1 MELARLLP
9 VILLISAFFSSNL
22 GVKAQVYDLVILD
35 SESGIAGIQV
45 NDITQDAEGYIWV
58 ATNTGVS
65 RYDGKNFVNY
75 VRRDGLAENNCT
87 TIFCDSENRVWVGH
101 QTAGISIIYPDS
113 IQRISEENGLANN
126 EVHDIFQDRKG
137 KIWVATFGGVS
148 RFDGAV
154 LTNLTTDNG
163 LVSNNTQA
171 ISQDDQGGIWIGTF
185 GSGLTVIDGK
195 KTHQIHM
202 GNGLVNNYV
211 TSLKNKNGHMMV
223 GTLGGLSIWKDNSF
237 KNTSSMDGLSN
248 SQVNEVAIGENGDI
262 WLATY
267 GGLNRVR
274 NAELLQLT
282 EANGLPN
289 NELLSVFIDTE
300 GNVWLGTQK
309 GLVRIQNLAFA
320 HYFST
325 SELDIEPS
333 FLYRDSKG
341 ILWAANEAGGV
352 LQFDG
357 ETFMKAFDDPDI
369 NDRQISSIAEDGD
382 GNLWFGTM
390 DFGGLFQ
397 FDGEKLYIYSDEF
410 GLADNNINCLL
421 QDSEGNLL
429 IGTPNGLSQYD
440 GSGFRNIFVSDDMDS
455 QHITSMQLA
464 DDGTVYLGTAMGD
477 VFLLKNGNV
486 DGEIDVDSESSITDF
501 AIGEMG
507 LAIATQSDGL
517 FLFKDGIVNAIE
529 ADNVLRSSSARSVA
543 FLGSDL
549 FLGGTNGL
557 HKLSIT
563 GDFLKVIEFD
573 SGDGFLG
580 SACKR
585 GVMLAQENTLW
596 IGTSKGIVRYVPSEE
611 LSSLEKPRLLLTNLQ
626 LFFKEMDWL
635 SLDYTVSANGLPQ
648 DLKLD
653 HTQNSLQF
661 YFRGIHHRNPKGV
674 QFRWI
679 LEGHETTWNP
689 STNAEYAS
697 YPNLP
702 PGDFTFR
709 LVACNDSGV
718 CSEPV
723 EFKLIITP
731 PIWKT
736 ISFYVG
742 WVIVLLIITYAY
754 IKIRERRL
762 LEEKRIL
769 EETVTER
776 TQELREQKEI
786 VEGQNKHIM
795 EGIDYAKNIQMA
807 VLPSEEDMK
816 EAFDEHFVF
825 YRPKDTVGGDFY
837 WVFSEGDISW
847 AAAVDCTGHGV
858 AGAFM
863 SMIGTDLLNQ
873 IIIEKKIDNPA
884 EVLAEM
890 DKGIKL
896 AFAQSAKEFESDQ
909 GMDMVLIRI
918 DRKQKAVDFAGAQ
931 RPLFI
936 MQDGE
941 LIQIEGNKLS
951 ISCAEQRRKEA
962 FENHRHRIKGNT
974 VAYLFSDGIVDQFGG
989 PKGKKFMVRRVREFL
1004 NETKQLPIAE
1014 QSVQLTKTFDDWK
1027 GEKDE
1032 QIDDVMLL
1040 GIRL

>member
-1 MELARLLP
+1 M
-9 VILLISAFFSSNL
+9 N
-22 GVKAQVYDLVILD
+22 AQVYDLVILD
-35 SESGIAGIQV
+35 SKSGIVGVQV

-58 ATNTGVS
+58 ATNGGVS

-87 TIFCDSENRVWVGH
+87 AIFCDSENRVWVGH
-101 QTAGISIIYPDS
+101 QTGGVSIIFPDS

-126 EVHDIFQDRKG
+126 EVHDIFQDDKDN
-137 KIWVATFGGVS
+137 IWVATFGGVS
-148 RFDGAV
+148 KFDGSTWV
-154 LTNLTTDNG
+154 SLTTDDG

-171 ISQDDQGGIWIGTF
+171 ISQDDQGSIWVGTF
-185 GSGLTVIDGK
+185 GSGLSVIDGK
-195 KTHQIHM
+195 NTHQLHM
-202 GNGLVNNYV
+202 ANGLVNNYV
-211 TSLKNKNGHMMV
+211 TSLHFTNGHMMV
-223 GTLGGLSIWKDNSF
+223 GTLGGLSIWKENSF

-248 SQVNEVAIGENGDI
+248 SQVNEVAISQNGDI

-274 NAELLQLT
+274 NTDLLQLT
-282 EANGLPN
+282 EANGLPS
-289 NELLSVFIDTE
+289 NELLSVFIDMD
-300 GNVWLGTQK
+300 GNAWLGTKK
-309 GLVRIQNLAFA
+309 GLVRVQNLAFS
-320 HYFST
+320 HYFSST
-325 SELDIEPS
+325 EFDVDPS
-333 FLYRDSKG
+333 FFYRDSKG
-341 ILWAANEAGGV
+341 KLWAANEAGGV
-352 LQFDG
+352 LEFDG
-357 ETFMKAFDDPDI
+357 ESFVKAFDDPDI

-410 GLADNNINCLL
+410 GMADNNINCLL

-429 IGTPNGLSQYD
+429 IGTPNGLSEYD
-440 GSGFRNIFVSDDMDS
+440 GSGFRVIFVSDDVDS
-455 QHITSMQLA
+455 QHITSMELA
-464 DDGTVYLGTAMGD
+464 DDGTVYLGTVTGN
-477 VFLLKNGNV
+477 VFLLKDGNV
-486 DGEIDVDSESSITDF
+486 DGEIEVDSESPITDF
-501 AIGEMG
+501 AIGQMG
-507 LAIATQSDGL
+507 LAIATQSDGF
-517 FLFKDGIVNAIE
+517 FLFKDGVANAIE
-529 ADNVLRSSSARSVA
+529 ADNGLHSSSARSVA
-543 FLGSDL
+543 FQGSDL
-549 FLGGTNGL
+549 FLGSTNGL
-557 HKLSIT
+557 HRLSIT
-563 GDFLKVIEFD
+563 GDSVKVVEFD

-585 GVMLAQENTLW
+585 GVMLSEKNALW

-611 LSSLEKPRLLLTNLQ
+611 LPTLEKPRLLLTNLQ
-626 LFFKEMDWL
+626 LFFKETDWL
-635 SLDYTVSANGLPQ
+635 SMDYEVSASGLPQ
-648 DLKLD
+648 NLKLD

-661 YFRGIHHRNPKGV
+661 YFRGIHHRHPKGV
-674 QFRWI
+674 EFKWI
-679 LEGHETTWNP
+679 LEGYETTWNP
-689 STNAEYAS
+689 ATNAEYVS

-702 PGDFTFR
+702 SGDFTFR
-709 LVACNDSGV
+709 LLACNDSDV

-723 EFKLIITP
+723 EFKFEITP
-731 PIWKT
+731 PIWQT
-736 ISFYVG
+736 VWFYVALG
-742 WVIVLLIITYAY
+742 MGLMVITYAY

-776 TQELREQKEI
+776 TKELREQKEI

-816 EAFDEHFVF
+816 EAFDDHFVF

-837 WVFSEGDISW
+837 WVFSEGDVSW

-909 GMDMVLIRI
+909 GMDVVLIRI
-918 DRKQKAVDFAGAQ
+918 DCKKKVVDFAGAQ

-941 LIQIEGNKLS
+941 LIQLEGNKLS
-951 ISCAEQRRKEA
+951 ISCAEQRRNEE
-962 FENHRHRIKGNT
+962 FENHRHHIKGNT

-1004 NETKQLPIAE
+1004 DETKQLSIFE

-1027 GEKDE
+1027 GEDIE